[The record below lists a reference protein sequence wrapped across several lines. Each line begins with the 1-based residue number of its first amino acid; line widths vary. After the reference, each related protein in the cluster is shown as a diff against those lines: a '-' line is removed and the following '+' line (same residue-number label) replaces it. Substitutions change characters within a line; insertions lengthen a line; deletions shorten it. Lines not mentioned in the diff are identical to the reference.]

1 MFIFVSA
8 TPVCLVIDETH
19 YGTEYQGAC
28 RWLVRLSAGRI
39 HSGIDETYYGI
50 AIFNGTTLS

>member
-19 YGTEYQGAC
+19 YGTEY
-28 RWLVRLSAGRI
+28 LV
-39 HSGIDETYYGI
+39 IDETYYGI